1 MFISLGK
8 RLTELRDRY
17 SHGMQASLDF
27 LKDLLQ
33 LARDTVAAEKQAE
46 EVPPEEK
53 GKAALTELFESIKD
67 SETPIMVERLV
78 NEIDSVVRAI
88 RFSGWQ
94 DTREGDRE
102 VRQALRKILYVKFQ
116 IRDEDIYS
124 KAYAYIREY
133 Y

>member
-1 MFISLGK
+1 
-8 RLTELRDRY
+8 
-17 SHGMQASLDF
+17 MQASLDF